1 MNETLLR
8 FNKKQKYLVFDTET
22 EGLNLVSSKPW
33 QIAWLV
39 AEGDRI
45 ISKHDLYIDW
55 PDLNVSPDAARV
67 TGFSQA
73 SYRKKC
79 KPPEEVWGL
88 FAKDFYDPNTLLV
101 GQNVLGFDVYMLN
114 VWRHLMRQ
122 KVDYDYVSRI
132 IDTRALATAI
142 AKQIP
147 VDNEDFISWQYRLVN
162 YKERGLKTSQGFLLK
177 KYNIPHDAKR
187 LHDALYDIE
196 MNFKIFRKQLFE
208 LDI

>member
-1 MNETLLR
+1 
-8 FNKKQKYLVFDTET
+8 
-22 EGLNLVSSKPW
+22 
-33 QIAWLV
+33 
-39 AEGDRI
+39 
-45 ISKHDLYIDW
+45 
-55 PDLNVSPDAARV
+55 
-67 TGFSQA
+67 
-73 SYRKKC
+73 
-79 KPPEEVWGL
+79 
-88 FAKDFYDPNTLLV
+88 
-101 GQNVLGFDVYMLN
+101 MLN

-122 KVDYDYVSRI
+122 EVDYDYIERI